1 MVLIKLVENTRMRKE
16 TYSKIENYML
26 EMMTDAA
33 HDCLHIYRVADIVKS
48 QLF

>member
-1 MVLIKLVENTRMRKE
+1 MVLITLVENTRMRKE

-33 HDCLHIYRVADIVKS
+33 HDWYMIYLIIN
-48 QLF
+48 